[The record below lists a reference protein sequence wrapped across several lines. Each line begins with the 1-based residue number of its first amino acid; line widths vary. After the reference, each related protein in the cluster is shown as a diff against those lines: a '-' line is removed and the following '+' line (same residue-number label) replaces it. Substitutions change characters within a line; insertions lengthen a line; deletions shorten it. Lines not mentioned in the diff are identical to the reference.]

1 MVGTCLTPTVVLCNK
16 NPRQGKGSSGA
27 QVLREERMSPAQ
39 GLTAGTAKAGPRAR
53 TSWLQGRESCS
64 TMLQGLQGEQ
74 PQGQAGKLSKLLG
87 FLNDVFKDVFCSS
100 RLYCQSSLELKGEVT
115 QLPITPQELQPVCPS
130 VWLVLQSNK
139 VKSYLKTHQN

>member
-1 MVGTCLTPTVVLCNK
+1 
-16 NPRQGKGSSGA
+16 
-27 QVLREERMSPAQ
+27 MSPAQ
-39 GLTAGTAKAGPRAR
+39 GLTAGTAKAAHPLGKDILVAR
-53 TSWLQGRESCS
+53 TGESCS
-64 TMLQGLQGEQ
+64 MMLQGLQGEQ

-115 QLPITPQELQPVCPS
+115 QLPTTSQELQPVCPS
-130 VWLVLQSNK
+130 VWLVLQSNNK